1 MAEAMAVVAEEG
13 EQDGNRQGRRR
24 HNFQKLASE
33 SYHKSVFGPD
43 SELPAPVRDTH
54 RDAARRWAKENE
66 IAVADF
72 SSPRAKPEGYHYTVA
87 QCNACVD
94 CSAWF
99 RFEGSWNST
108 QDAFQLT
115 VHQSGVCGGQPK
127 KARKA
132 RVAQREDCQPTVEDV
147 RRFHLACD
155 ELCKGSLKITPS
167 AVAVRLG
174 KENRIAATAL
184 KNLVKSRKKSCGP
197 MTRRFIES
205 VETFLEYS
213 ESRRDDGAGELH
225 FHKVC
230 ARRDAFKW
238 VATLPSFWKLL
249 EDQKNEKGFQ
259 SWCVTSDFTHRL
271 SIQGYQVGFLS
282 AIVFRR
288 LGGRSRRTSWPLVA
302 MCEPRERTS
311 AYADAF
317 EVVVQQ
323 CTARGLPIPSQLHID
338 WFGGVAGD
346 AGAVGASWK
355 RHAGSRVINGL
366 EHMVRN
372 LELNQRR
379 GSAYVTSKFFVL
391 GLLLRQSSSAHVH
404 ALTWACF
411 GAFDI

>member
-1 MAEAMAVVAEEG
+1 MAVVAEEG

-43 SELPAPVRDTH
+43 SELPAPVRDTL

-72 SSPRAKPEGYHYTVA
+72 SSPRAKAEGYHYTVA

-108 QDAFQLT
+108 RDAFQLT

-132 RVAQREDCQPTVEDV
+132 RVAQRDDCQRTVEDV

-288 LGGRSRRTSWPLVA
+288 LGGRSRRTSWPLQCGNV
-302 MCEPRERTS
+302 RTS
-311 AYADAF
+311 WTNK
-317 EVVVQQ
+317 
-323 CTARGLPIPSQLHID
+323 CLRRCL
-338 WFGGVAGD
+338 W
-346 AGAVGASWK
+346 
-355 RHAGSRVINGL
+355 GSRAAV
-366 EHMVRN
+366 HC
-372 LELNQRR
+372 QR
-379 GSAYVTSKFFVL
+379 SAYPKSTSYWLVWWCCRWCRCSGCL
-391 GLLLRQSSSAHVH
+391 ME
-404 ALTWACF
+404 TPCW
-411 GAFDI
+411 